1 MEKHF
6 DIREHPDACNMI
18 NSILNNGKISE
29 VKLERQNVLTVVE
42 IERRKRIPPK
52 KTE

>member
-1 MEKHF
+1 MDRHF
-6 DIREHPDACNMI
+6 DIREHSEACEMI
-18 NSILNNGKISE
+18 NSILGNGKIAE
-29 VKLERQNVLTVVE
+29 VKVERQTVLTVVE